1 VSKTP
6 TKSASKKKPVDDE
19 AEEST
24 PKKGKKGGDKGK
36 GKKKKSKASD
46 MLSSDEDEGD
56 DDESSSSSDDGDGD
70 SSGDDD
76 EDGGAPDVME
86 KMVVE
91 REGDEVTSNLPVNIH
106 PLNAQSM
113 VQQLFARDRE
123 LMTLMYGTMTSS
135 GVLKADPCMF
145 FLQTLPVP
153 PNRFRSPQPSTLNPC
168 MFSLQTLPVP
178 PNRFRSPNPLNPNN
192 QFPEAWTLDPRSP
205 ASNFHSFLKA

>member
-1 VSKTP
+1 MSKTP

-36 GKKKKSKASD
+36 GNKKSKASD

-76 EDGGAPDVME
+76 DGGDAPEVMG

-91 REGDEVTSNLPVNIH
+91 REGEEVTSNLPVNIH

-123 LMTLMYGTMTSS
+123 LMTLMYGTMTTS

-153 PNRFRSPQPSTLNPC
+153 PNRFRSPKP
-168 MFSLQTLPVP
+168 
-178 PNRFRSPNPLNPNN
+178 
-192 QFPEAWTLDPRSP
+192 
-205 ASNFHSFLKA
+205 